1 MYLLLEDGGHF
12 LLEDGSR
19 LALEDGI
26 VPSLLLENGE
36 HLLLEDGG
44 RLLLEGEVG
53 PIPPVITQT
62 SSGSGYKGRYRKTV
76 FNDPIEKEKIIEVK
90 LYKDFKV
97 IKAHVWDK
105 SSSIS
110 KVVADNFRPTKIIS
124 AELNSKIQY
133 HSKSVIKG
141 TAQRFAVAKLKSS
154 QIQIA
159 QANAIRSASAGLY
172 QQSIQTAFG
181 TAVNLNSTISR
192 SQYNSIVF
200 ADRHAIS
207 RVSPVYAKHVATAQA
222 DQIVDFTPEQMEML
236 MMVIAK
242 EFLN

>member
-1 MYLLLEDGGHF
+1 MYLLLQDGGHF

-36 HLLLEDGG
+36 HLLLQDGG
-44 RLLLEGEVG
+44 RLLLEEAES
-53 PIPPVITQT
+53 PTPVITQT
-62 SSGSGYKGRYRKTV
+62 SSGGGYKGRYRKTV
-76 FNDPIEKEKIIEVK
+76 FDDPIEKEKTIEVK

-110 KVVADNFRPTKIIS
+110 RVIADNFRPTQIIS
-124 AELNSKIQY
+124 AQINAKVRY
-133 HSKSVIKG
+133 DSKSLITG
-141 TAQRFAVAKLKSS
+141 TAQRLAVAKLKSS
-154 QIQIA
+154 QIEIA
-159 QANAIRSASAGLY
+159 QANAIRLASAGLY
-172 QQSIQTAFG
+172 ERSVQVAVG
-181 TAVNLNSTISR
+181 TAVNLNSVTSR
-192 SQYNSIVF
+192 SQYNSVVF

-207 RVSPVYAKHVATAQA
+207 KAKAVYGKYIATAQA
-222 DQIVDFTPEQMEML
+222 DQIVEFTPEQMEML